1 MITLCVHYGHL
12 VRILH
17 WCCDQTMTEALNN
30 MGLTASQGRL
40 MAFVARR
47 GQQPTYARD
56 VEAELR
62 LTHPTVSGLL
72 SRLEQKGF
80 VELITDPNDRRS
92 KQIVISEK
100 GLACHERMHE
110 VILENESR
118 IVKGFTEEEQ
128 ALFFEFLQRAID
140 NVCPAEVPCE
150 KEDASSVSPAG
161 CHLPQRGRQTEKE
174 EKKA

>member
-1 MITLCVHYGHL
+1 MGVITLCVHYGHL

-30 MGLTASQGRL
+30 VGLTASQGRL

-56 VEAELR
+56 VEAELH

-80 VELITDPNDRRS
+80 VELKTDPNDRRS
-92 KQIVISEK
+92 KRIVISEK
-100 GLACHERMHE
+100 GLACHERMHA

-118 IVKGFTEEEQ
+118 IVQGFSPEEKAQ
-128 ALFFEFLQRAID
+128 FTQFLQRAID
-140 NVCPAEVPCE
+140 NVRPDCGCP
-150 KEDASSVSPAG
+150 S
-161 CHLPQRGRQTEKE
+161 KE

>member
-1 MITLCVHYGHL
+1 MGVITLCVHYGHL

-17 WCCDQTMTEALNN
+17 WCCDQTMTGALNKV
-30 MGLTASQGRL
+30 GLTASQGRL

-56 VEAELR
+56 VEAELH

-80 VELITDPNDRRS
+80 VELKTDPNDRRS
-92 KQIVISEK
+92 KRIVISEK
-100 GLACHERMHE
+100 GLACHERMHA
-110 VILENESR
+110 VIMENESR
-118 IVKGFTEEEQ
+118 IVQGFSPEEKS
-128 ALFFEFLQRAID
+128 LFIQFLQRAID
-140 NVCPAEVPCE
+140 NVRP
-150 KEDASSVSPAG
+150 DSG
-161 CHLPQRGRQTEKE
+161 CTSKE